1 MFTLDS
7 QDWAVF
13 CANNLELEKPKIVRS
28 KCTIFADLAVSDA
41 LLQSCRYAQ
50 FITGLEI
57 PQFMHLDI
65 KDLKNTGDSRKW
77 IY

>member
-1 MFTLDS
+1 MLNWH
-7 QDWAVF
+7 DWAVF

-28 KCTIFADLAVSDA
+28 KCTIFADLEVNDA
-41 LLQSCRYAQ
+41 LLQSCHYAQ
-50 FITGLEI
+50 SITGLEI

-65 KDLKNTGDSRKW
+65 KDLKNIGDSRKW